1 MPDFCD
7 VRFGWSGS
15 AVYPAVHTLGT
26 RSQSWQ
32 PLMLLSETVIDGEE
46 NIWAS
51 SVSAKGLIEN
61 KNPPQE
67 TQGGITAAAP
77 LRAARSLLRNGLM
90 YSCKMAAR
98 KSASKSD
105 PVFCKKP
112 QCSDFLCLP
121 LIPLFFSFLSYFV
134 PQWLHGRY
142 SSQLIFDLIW

>member
-1 MPDFCD
+1 MPDICD

-32 PLMLLSETVIDGEE
+32 PLMLLSETVIDWEE

-67 TQGGITAAAP
+67 TQGE
-77 LRAARSLLRNGLM
+77 SLQLLLAER
-90 YSCKMAAR
+90 
-98 KSASKSD
+98 
-105 PVFCKKP
+105 
-112 QCSDFLCLP
+112 
-121 LIPLFFSFLSYFV
+121 I
-134 PQWLHGRY
+134 GR
-142 SSQLIFDLIW
+142 FWGMD